1 MILRAI
7 GEMFGTIHSWILRRC
22 IECLLLAVLFTF
34 GWMVMTVN
42 DPEIQV
48 KDDKGSIL
56 HQLTEDK

>member
-7 GEMFGTIHSWILRRC
+7 GEMFGTIYSWILRRC

-42 DPEIQV
+42 DPEIKV
-48 KDDKGSIL
+48 NDKGSIL
-56 HQLTEDK
+56 HQLMEEK